1 MEVITVM
8 EAVEEQLDKA
18 KEMLKD
24 SEKMVQKMQDIVF
37 CMEIEAKELREE
49 LEYRQSKLESE
60 IHE

>member
-24 SEKMVQKMQDIVF
+24 SKKMVQKMQI
-37 CMEIEAKELREE
+37 
-49 LEYRQSKLESE
+49 
-60 IHE
+60 

>member
-24 SEKMVQKMQDIVF
+24 SKKMVQKMQDIVF